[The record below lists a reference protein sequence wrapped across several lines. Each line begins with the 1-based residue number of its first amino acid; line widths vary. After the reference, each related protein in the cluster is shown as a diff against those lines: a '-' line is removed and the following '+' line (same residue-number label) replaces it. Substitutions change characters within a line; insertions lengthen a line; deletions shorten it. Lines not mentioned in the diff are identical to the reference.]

1 MIDGLAPSGYMRYSP
16 DGHFVFASFAS
27 AFLLK
32 LLRPEFSSFLTKGQ
46 ENDVF
51 DLIGRLI
58 QTLSSPKIAIDDRH
72 TPKLYARFLAGLLS
86 RHRRD
91 GTTVG
96 RSQPVPPPQGHVSED
111 GNNTGQSTSAST
123 ATSTSTL
130 TSTSMGSFPS
140 SAPENSGQS
149 LDFNQA
155 SLCQVPMDTAMYTPE
170 AVGFTNNGAN
180 RLGSGFDWTYGVNSF
195 SDEEMLAT
203 MQAIKNPT
211 WWSNMMMPGFFWPEG
226 SPSPPAFNMPQD
238 MSFGLYPTTEVMM

>member
-1 MIDGLAPSGYMRYSP
+1 
-16 DGHFVFASFAS
+16 
-27 AFLLK
+27 
-32 LLRPEFSSFLTKGQ
+32 
-46 ENDVF
+46 
-51 DLIGRLI
+51 
-58 QTLSSPKIAIDDRH
+58 LSSPKIAIDDRH

-96 RSQPVPPPQGHVSED
+96 RSPLVPPPQGHVSED
-111 GNNTGQSTSAST
+111 GNNNTGQSTSAST
-123 ATSTSTL
+123 ATSTS
-130 TSTSMGSFPS
+130 MGSFTS

-155 SLCQVPMDTAMYTPE
+155 SLGQVPMDTAMYTPE
-170 AVGFTNNGAN
+170 AVGFTNNGA
-180 RLGSGFDWTYGVNSF
+180 SQAFDWTYGVNGF

-226 SPSPPAFNMPQD
+226 SPSPPAYNMPQD
-238 MSFGLYPTTEVMM
+238 MSFGLYNTTEVVM